1 MSQHQYQH
9 RLENELDS
17 LNSLIDEKIIRGLS
31 YRSEAK
37 RHKMLIR
44 QARQMRRQPL
54 FSRVL
59 SYVGLF

>member
-1 MSQHQYQH
+1 MTQHQYQH
-9 RLENELDS
+9 RLESELDS

-37 RHKMLIR
+37 RHKMLIK
-44 QARQMRRQPL
+44 QARQMRRRPL

-59 SYVGLF
+59 SYVSLF